1 MNKSKVWKI
10 ILFSAIA
17 IIFIVTL
24 CWSLSTEI
32 MRRTNPEFA
41 LAKNHLKYSDEF
53 EETYGKVKSI
63 EQIGE
68 IEEIEYQKERHVH
81 CRVTTKTGETIEC
94 TVVILMDE
102 IAMWASHWETEKT
115 SDDSVP
121 PK

>member
-102 IAMWASHWETEKT
+102 IAMWASHWMVEQ
-115 SDDSVP
+115 
-121 PK
+121 